1 MTKNNFVVEVT
12 FKDIFE
18 KKHKISFAKIFTS
31 VHMKLWLLNA
41 DQNFKMKS
49 VIAPFWKL
57 RLWT

>member
-1 MTKNNFVVEVT
+1 MTKNNFVAEVT

-31 VHMKLWLLNA
+31 VHIKLWLLNA

-49 VIAPFWKL
+49 VTAPF
-57 RLWT
+57 